1 VPIPP
6 PVGYSHIRLTVTDI
20 ARSRDFYERVF
31 GFDVAYEAPPED
43 ADQATK
49 DALGFLFGGVIYAFG
64 DGNLL
69 GLRPVAASGDNFD
82 EDRVG
87 LDHLAFRL
95 AKRADLDAAV
105 ALLDE
110 LGFAHEDPKDL
121 GMMWILEF
129 RDPDGVALELTAPK
143 S

>member
-1 VPIPP
+1 MPIPAP
-6 PVGYSHIRLTVTDI
+6 AGFSHVRLTVTDV
-20 ARSRDFYERVF
+20 ARSRAFYERVF
-31 GFDVAYEAPPED
+31 GFDVAYEAPPEE

-49 DALGFLFGGVIYAFG
+49 DALGFLYGGVIYAFG
-64 DGNLL
+64 AGNLL
-69 GLRPVAASGDNFD
+69 GLRPVAPGGDAFD

-95 AKRADLDAAV
+95 SSRADLDTAV
-105 ALLDE
+105 AVLDE
-110 LGFAHEDPKDL
+110 LGVAHEDPKDL

-129 RDPDGVALELTAPK
+129 RDPDGVALELTAPA

>member
-1 VPIPP
+1 MPVPAPA
-6 PVGYSHIRLTVTDI
+6 GFSHVRLTVTDI
-20 ARSRDFYERVF
+20 ERSRAFYDRVF
-31 GFDVAYEAPPED
+31 GFAVAYEAPPAG
-43 ADQATK
+43 ADQATQ
-49 DALGFLFGGVIYAFG
+49 DALGFLFGGVIYSFG

-69 GLRPVAASGDNFD
+69 GLRPVAPGGDAFD

-95 AKRADLDAAV
+95 PARADLDAAV
-105 ALLDE
+105 AALDE
-110 LGFAHEDPKDL
+110 LGVPHEDPKDL

-129 RDPDGVALELTAPK
+129 RDPDGVALELTAPA

>member
-1 VPIPP
+1 MPIPAP
-6 PVGYSHIRLTVTDI
+6 AGYSHIRLTVTDI
-20 ARSRDFYERVF
+20 DRSRAFYERVF
-31 GFDVAYEAPPED
+31 GFTVAYEAPPQD

-49 DALGFLFGGVIYAFG
+49 DALGFLFGGVIYSFG
-64 DGNLL
+64 AGNML
-69 GLRPVAASGDNFD
+69 GLRPVAAGGDAFN

-95 AKRADLDAAV
+95 SSRADLDAAAAV
-105 ALLDE
+105 LDE
-110 LGFAHEDPKDL
+110 LGVAHAGLKDL

-129 RDPDGVALELTAPK
+129 RDPDGVALELTAPH